1 MTKGLTGNRN
11 TETPEPEQNGVRF
24 EDDEDDDSQHG
35 IEIGREEGTE
45 GKISK
50 PPGEPGRPRS
60 GGYKL
65 EAVLGWNEATFE
77 AVRVSLGLE
86 ET

>member
-1 MTKGLTGNRN
+1 M
-11 TETPEPEQNGVRF
+11 RF
-24 EDDEDDDSQHG
+24 EVENNKDNDSQHR

-65 EAVLGWNEATFE
+65 EAVLGWNEATFV

-86 ET
+86 KT